1 MGEDHLIDIFS
12 PYSSLIEYRRKRLE
26 KICDWRYEI
35 VLPITTLQ
43 ECSMTSRAVKL
54 DEEIYNRLKVLGEAR
69 RRSPHWLMK
78 EAIQQ
83 FIEREEE
90 AEHIRQDTLERW
102 ARFEAT
108 GETVSHEAVD
118 TWLETWGTERED
130 KCPVT

>member
-1 MGEDHLIDIFS
+1 
-12 PYSSLIEYRRKRLE
+12 
-26 KICDWRYEI
+26 
-35 VLPITTLQ
+35 
-43 ECSMTSRAVKL
+43 MTSRAVKL

-83 FIEREEE
+83 FLEREEE

-108 GETVSHEAVD
+108 GEAVNHESVE
-118 TWLETWGTERED
+118 TWLETWGTEREG
-130 KCPVT
+130 KCPVP

>member
-1 MGEDHLIDIFS
+1 
-12 PYSSLIEYRRKRLE
+12 
-26 KICDWRYEI
+26 
-35 VLPITTLQ
+35 
-43 ECSMTSRAVKL
+43 MTSRAVKL

-83 FIEREEE
+83 FLEREEE

-108 GETVSHEAVD
+108 GEAVSHEAVD
-118 TWLETWGTERED
+118 AWLETWGTEREG
-130 KCPVT
+130 KCPVS

>member
-1 MGEDHLIDIFS
+1 
-12 PYSSLIEYRRKRLE
+12 
-26 KICDWRYEI
+26 
-35 VLPITTLQ
+35 
-43 ECSMTSRAVKL
+43 MTSRAVKL
-54 DEEIYNRLKVLGEAR
+54 DEETYNRLKVLGEAR

-118 TWLETWGTERED
+118 TWLETWGTEPEG
-130 KCPVT
+130 KCPVP